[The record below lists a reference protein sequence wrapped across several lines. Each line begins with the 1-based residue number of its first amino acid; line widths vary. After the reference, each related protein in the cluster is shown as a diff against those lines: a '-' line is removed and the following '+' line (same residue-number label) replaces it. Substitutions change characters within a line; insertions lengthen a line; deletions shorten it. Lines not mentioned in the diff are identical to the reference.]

1 MVANEMYNLK
11 TIHVEFADPKKK
23 LKTHIIGRTGFFIN
37 AGTVRPEM

>member
-11 TIHVEFADPKKK
+11 TIHVEFTDPKKK
-23 LKTHIIGRTGFFIN
+23 VKNRTGFFIN